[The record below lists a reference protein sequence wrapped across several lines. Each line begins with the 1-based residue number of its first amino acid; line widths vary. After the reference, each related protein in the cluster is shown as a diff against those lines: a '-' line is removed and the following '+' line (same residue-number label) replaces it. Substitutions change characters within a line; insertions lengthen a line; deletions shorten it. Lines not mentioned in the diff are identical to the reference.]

1 VITAVH
7 TLIYADD
14 AERARAFLRDVLGW
28 PCVDSGGGWLIFRT
42 GPGEMGVH
50 PTSEGGGASAAA
62 QSDGGDGANGAESG
76 GGDATGGVESGG
88 GDGGAVAWSTSQH
101 HEITLMCDDITATV
115 AELRGRG
122 VEFLRGIR
130 DDGFG
135 LTTAFAIPG
144 AGSMMLYQ
152 PAHPTAFDLPERASA
167 DRDA

>member
-1 VITAVH
+1 MITSVH

-28 PCVDSGGGWLIFRT
+28 PSVDSGGGWLIFRT
-42 GPGEMGVH
+42 GPGELGVH
-50 PTSEGGGASAAA
+50 PTS
-62 QSDGGDGANGAESG
+62 GGDGNASAES
-76 GGDATGGVESGG
+76 TG
-88 GDGGAVAWSTSQH
+88 GDGDGGAWSTSQH

-115 AELRGRG
+115 ADLRARG

-135 LTTAFAIPG
+135 WTTEFAIPG

-152 PAHPTAFDLPERASA
+152 PAHPTAFGRPDRAQPA
-167 DRDA
+167 PDA

>member
-1 VITAVH
+1 MITAVH

-62 QSDGGDGANGAESG
+62 QSG

-88 GDGGAVAWSTSQH
+88 GDAGGGVESGGGDGSGGAWSTSQH

-152 PAHPTAFDLPERASA
+152 PAHPTAFDLPERAPA

>member
-1 VITAVH
+1 MITAVH

-62 QSDGGDGANGAESG
+62 QSG

-88 GDGGAVAWSTSQH
+88 GDGAGGAWSTSQH

-152 PAHPTAFDLPERASA
+152 PAHPTAFDLPERAPA